1 MDRKPSISWRVL
13 DGFGRSVRAACRY
26 VTPRTTEELAAVFA
40 SARGEGQSIGFRGA
54 GCSYGDAAINREGIV
69 ADTSRLAR
77 VLHWDPSTGVIDAEA
92 GVTIEGLWRRT
103 VQDGYWPA
111 VVPGTMKPTLG
122 GCLAMNVH
130 GKNNFRAG
138 PIGEHV
144 IEIDLLTTTGELI
157 TCSREKN
164 ADIFVAAIGG
174 MGLLGAI
181 TRLKLRLKR
190 VHSGGLRVESRSAR
204 NLDEMFDLFEEGL
217 PVNDYLVGWVDCFAS
232 GKSVGR
238 GIVHVADYLGP
249 GEDPG
254 CEESLHVERQGLPPN
269 IAFLPKNKIWRIMRF
284 LTNDAG
290 MRVVNAG
297 KYHVSWREHRRTY
310 FQSHVGFAFLL
321 DYVPDWRLA
330 YGPEGFIQYQV
341 FVPHAEARACLRDV
355 LVLSQ
360 KAGIRPYL
368 GVMKRHRADGF
379 LLSHALDGWSL
390 AMDFRVTQRRRQ
402 QLVDLTHALTA
413 RVLAAGGKF
422 YFAKDSVLDPAEVA
436 KAYGTDRLQ
445 RFAALKRRL
454 DPTCILSNDLW
465 RRTIAPLSSCP

>member
-1 MDRKPSISWRVL
+1 MKNHLQSSWRVL

-26 VTPRTTEELAAVFA
+26 MAPRDVEELATVFA
-40 SARGEGQSIGFRGA
+40 SAQSEGCSIAFRGA
-54 GCSYGDAAINREGIV
+54 GCSYGDVAINREGV
-69 ADTSRLAR
+69 VVDTSRLTR
-77 VLHWDPSTGVIDAEA
+77 VLHWEPATGTIETEA
-92 GVTIEGLWRRT
+92 GLTIEGLWRRT

-144 IEIDLLTTTGELI
+144 IDLDLLTTAGQLI

-164 ADIFVAAIGG
+164 ADIFAAVIGG

-232 GKSVGR
+232 RGAVGR
-238 GIVHVADYLGP
+238 GIVHVADYLRP
-249 GEDPG
+249 GEDLASV
-254 CEESLHVERQGLPPN
+254 ESLHVENQGLPAN
-269 IAFLPKNKIWRIMRF
+269 IAFLPKNKIWHLMRL

-290 MRVVNAG
+290 IRVVNAG
-297 KYHVSWREHRRTY
+297 KYCSSWREHRRSY
-310 FQSHVGFAFLL
+310 VQSHVAFAFLL

-330 YGPEGFIQYQV
+330 YGPGGFIQYQV
-341 FVPHAEARACLRDV
+341 FVPHAEARTCLKDV
-355 LVLSQ
+355 LVLCH
-360 KAGIRPYL
+360 KAGMRAYL

-390 AMDFRVTQRRRQ
+390 ALDFRVTPGKRQR
-402 QLVDLTHALTA
+402 LVELTHALTG

-422 YFAKDSVLDPAEVA
+422 YFAKDSVLDPSEVA
-436 KAYGTDRLQ
+436 KAYGTERLQ

-454 DPTCILSNDLW
+454 DPDCLLSNDLW
-465 RRTIAPLSSCP
+465 RRAIAPACAA

>member
-1 MDRKPSISWRVL
+1 
-13 DGFGRSVRAACRY
+13 
-26 VTPRTTEELAAVFA
+26 
-40 SARGEGQSIGFRGA
+40 
-54 GCSYGDAAINREGIV
+54 
-69 ADTSRLAR
+69 
-77 VLHWDPSTGVIDAEA
+77 
-92 GVTIEGLWRRT
+92 
-103 VQDGYWPA
+103 
-111 VVPGTMKPTLG
+111 VPGTMKPTLG

-144 IEIDLLTTTGELI
+144 LEIDVLTTAGEVV
-157 TCSREKN
+157 TCSLDKN
-164 ADIFVAAIGG
+164 ADIFAAAIGG

-181 TRLKLRLKR
+181 TRIKLRLKR

-232 GKSVGR
+232 GKAVGR
-238 GIVHVADYLGP
+238 GIVHVADYLGAD
-249 GEDPG
+249 EDPG

-269 IAFLPKNKIWRIMRF
+269 IAFLPRNKIWRLMRF
-284 LTNDAG
+284 MTNDAG

-297 KYHVSWREHRRTY
+297 KYHVSWREHRCAY
-310 FQSHVGFAFLL
+310 FQSHVAFAFLL
-321 DYVPDWRLA
+321 DYVPDWRFA

-341 FVPHAEARACLRDV
+341 FVPHAEGRACLKEV
-355 LVLSQ
+355 LVLCQ

-390 AMDFRVTQRRRQ
+390 ALDFRVTQRKRQ
-402 QLVDLTHALTA
+402 RLMALTHELTG

-422 YFAKDSVLDPAEVA
+422 YFAKDSVLDPSEVA
-436 KAYGTDRLQ
+436 RAYGVERLQ

-454 DPTCILSNDLW
+454 DPGCLLSNDLW
-465 RRTIAPLSSCP
+465 RRAIAPACSA

>member
-1 MDRKPSISWRVL
+1 METGSSTSWRVL
-13 DGFGRSVRAACRY
+13 AGFGRSMRAACRY
-26 VTPRTTEELAAVFA
+26 VVPRSTEELAALFA
-40 SARGEGQSIGFRGA
+40 WAKNEGQTLGFRGA
-54 GCSYGDAAINREGIV
+54 GCSYGDAALNQGGIV
-69 ADTSRLAR
+69 VDTSQLNH
-77 VLHWDPSTGVIDAEA
+77 VLDWDPSTGIIETEA
-92 GVTIEGLWRRT
+92 GLTIEGLWRRT

-144 IEIDLLTTTGELI
+144 IELDLLTPAGELV

-164 ADIFVAAIGG
+164 VDLFAAVIGG

-181 TRLKLRLKR
+181 TRLKLRLKH
-190 VHSGGLRVESRSAR
+190 VHSGALRVESRSAR
-204 NLDEMFDLFEEGL
+204 NLDEMFDLFEDGL

-254 CEESLHVERQGLPPN
+254 CEESLHVERQGLPAN
-269 IAFLPKNKIWRIMRF
+269 FAFLPKDKIWRIMRF

-297 KYHVSWREHRRTY
+297 KYHVSWREHRRSY

-330 YGPEGFIQYQV
+330 YGPDGFIQYQV
-341 FVPHAEARACLRDV
+341 FVPHAEARGCLKDV

-368 GVMKRHRADGF
+368 GVMKRHRADEF
-379 LLSHALDGWSL
+379 VLSHALDGWSL
-390 AMDFRVTQRRRQ
+390 AMDFRVTKRKRQ
-402 QLVDLTHALTA
+402 QLVDLTHTLTA
-413 RVLAAGGKF
+413 RVLASGGKF
-422 YFAKDSVLDPAEVA
+422 YFAKDSVLDPPEVA
-436 KAYGTDRLQ
+436 RAYGTDRLQ

-454 DPTCILSNDLW
+454 DPGCMLSNDLW
-465 RRTIAPLSSCP
+465 RRTIAPVLSCP